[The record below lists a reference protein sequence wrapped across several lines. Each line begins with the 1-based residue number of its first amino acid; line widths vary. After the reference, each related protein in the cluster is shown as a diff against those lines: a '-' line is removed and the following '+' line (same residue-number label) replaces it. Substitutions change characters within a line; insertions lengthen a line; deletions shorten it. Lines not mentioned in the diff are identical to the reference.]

1 MASAVAA
8 PGQERTVP
16 MGRQEAL
23 PIRPL
28 PQAWDPIHFLGPGMV
43 LTALG
48 VGFGETYMWPRLV
61 IVFGPNIRILFF
73 IGMLIQLFVMLEM
86 ARWAMAT
93 GESIFFGAAR
103 LHPSVMW
110 FFWLSAMFIYIWP
123 GHIVLGAQSLE
134 TLTGNAL
141 PWAWTATAGMIL
153 IAVVLTFAPVAYSA
167 VETVL
172 TVLISVLVL
181 GSIVVAAMV
190 GNLKDVGDTILGL
203 VGLSYWTGN
212 PLDPRTGVFSA
223 TWLPI
228 VVGSIAFAGP
238 SGMQQMWYTLYLRD
252 KGAGMG
258 RYGGRITSWLTGEEE
273 SMPAR
278 GHTFDT
284 NDPAELH
291 KWRGWKRWNAFDAVV
306 LFWGV
311 TTLTTL
317 IFTVLALASTQI
329 NPQAR
334 EAIVSGTRGAALDAM
349 ATAFGQAG
357 GQVLRSAFFLFMAVV
372 GWKMSFGIFDAFSRG
387 QADMTWYFWPGARRI
402 HMSKLYYGF
411 LYFVVVFGIGVLWI
425 NQANPPTF
433 ILDMLAFMSAF
444 AMGAYALLLLATNN
458 LLLPK
463 EIRPGIVSNAI
474 MALGAVFYLGGLF
487 YSLIFLGKIPS
498 G

>member
-1 MASAVAA
+1 
-8 PGQERTVP
+8 
-16 MGRQEAL
+16 
-23 PIRPL
+23 
-28 PQAWDPIHFLGPGMV
+28 MV

-61 IVFGPNIRILFF
+61 ILFGPNIRILFF
-73 IGMLIQLFVMLEM
+73 LGMLVQLFVMLEM

-103 LHPSVMW
+103 IHPVVMW
-110 FFWLSAMFIYIWP
+110 FFWAAAMFIYVWP
-123 GHIVLGAQSLE
+123 GHIALGAQSIE
-134 TLTGNAL
+134 TLSGGGL
-141 PWAWTATAGMIL
+141 PWVWTATAGRIL
-153 IAVVLTFAPVAYSA
+153 IALVLTFAPVVYSA
-167 VETVL
+167 VERVL
-172 TVLISVLVL
+172 TILISALVL

-190 GNLKDVGDTILGL
+190 GDLGDLGDTILGL

-212 PLDPRTGVFSA
+212 PLDPQSGIFSA
-223 TWLPI
+223 QWLPI

-252 KGAGMG
+252 KGARMG

-284 NDPAELH
+284 SDPAEME
-291 KWRGWKRWNAFDAVV
+291 KWQGWRKWNIFDATV

-311 TTLTTL
+311 MTLTTL

-334 EAIVSGTRGAALDAM
+334 EAIVSGTRGAALNAM
-349 ATAFGQAG
+349 ATAFGEAG
-357 GQVLRSAFFLFMAVV
+357 GQVMRAIFFLAMGVV
-372 GWKMSFGIFDAFSRG
+372 GWKMSFGIFDAFARG
-387 QADMTWYFWPGARRI
+387 QADMTWYFWPGARRW

-411 LYFVVVFGIGVLWI
+411 LYFVVVFGLGVLWI
-425 NQANPPTF
+425 NQANPPAF

-444 AMGAYALLLLATNN
+444 AMGAYSLPLLATNN
-458 LLLPK
+458 MLLPK
-463 EIRPGIVSNAI
+463 PIRPGMVSNAI
-474 MALGAVFYLGGLF
+474 MAFGAVFYLGGLF
-487 YSLIFLGKIPS
+487 YSLIFLGRIPS